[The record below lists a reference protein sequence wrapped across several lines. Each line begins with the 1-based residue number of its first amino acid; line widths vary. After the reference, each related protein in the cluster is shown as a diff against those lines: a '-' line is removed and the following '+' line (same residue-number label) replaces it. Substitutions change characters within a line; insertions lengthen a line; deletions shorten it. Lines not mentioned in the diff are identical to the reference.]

1 MNNDDIL
8 YINKKDFI
16 LFNKNFF
23 FDSNIVDLYKV
34 NKILNLTYITIN
46 KLDNIL
52 NEWIKYDLLNRSNL
66 LIKDINIFIPHTI
79 DLLKKT
85 NKTIDVYHNIGLK
98 IYDNIELI
106 IIILPISIFIIFC
119 FQIIICIYFIY
130 NNKEF
135 KD

>member
-1 MNNDDIL
+1 MNYDNIL
-8 YINKKDFI
+8 Y
-16 LFNKNFF
+16 KN
-23 FDSNIVDLYKV
+23 DV
-34 NKILNLTYITIN
+34 NTIINLTYNTIN
-46 KLDNIL
+46 KIYIVLNKIDNTLDIL
-52 NEWIKYDLLNRSNL
+52 FSEWLEYG
-66 LIKDINIFIPHTI
+66 
-79 DLLKKT
+79 LLKKT
-85 NKTIDVYHNIGLK
+85 NKTIHVYYNIGVK

>member
-1 MNNDDIL
+1 MYNDDII
-8 YINKKDFI
+8 YINNVNNIHNLTYNIINKIDIVLNKMDIVLNKIDNILGI
-16 LFNKNFF
+16 LFN
-23 FDSNIVDLYKV
+23 
-34 NKILNLTYITIN
+34 
-46 KLDNIL
+46 
-52 NEWIKYDLLNRSNL
+52 EWLEY
-66 LIKDINIFIPHTI
+66 

-85 NKTIDVYHNIGLK
+85 NKTLDLYYNIGFK

-130 NNKEF
+130 NNKDF

>member
-1 MNNDDIL
+1 MNNDNIL
-8 YINKKDFI
+8 YKNDIKDV
-16 LFNKNFF
+16 N
-23 FDSNIVDLYKV
+23 NI
-34 NKILNLTYITIN
+34 INLTYNTIN
-46 KLDNIL
+46 KIDVVLDKIDNIL
-52 NEWIKYDLLNRSNL
+52 DILFSEWLEY
-66 LIKDINIFIPHTI
+66 

-85 NKTIDVYHNIGLK
+85 NKTLDLYYNIGVK

-135 KD
+135 ND

>member
-1 MNNDDIL
+1 MNYDNIL
-8 YINKKDFI
+8 YKNDIN
-16 LFNKNFF
+16 N
-23 FDSNIVDLYKV
+23 NI
-34 NKILNLTYITIN
+34 INLTYNTIN
-46 KLDNIL
+46 KIDVVLNKIDNIL
-52 NEWIKYDLLNRSNL
+52 DILFSEWLEY
-66 LIKDINIFIPHTI
+66 

-85 NKTIDVYHNIGLK
+85 NKTLDLYYNIGIK

>member
-1 MNNDDIL
+1 MNNDNIL
-8 YINKKDFI
+8 YKNDIKDV
-16 LFNKNFF
+16 N
-23 FDSNIVDLYKV
+23 NI
-34 NKILNLTYITIN
+34 INLTYNTIN
-46 KLDNIL
+46 KIDVVLDKIDNIL
-52 NEWIKYDLLNRSNL
+52 DILFSEWLEY
-66 LIKDINIFIPHTI
+66 

-85 NKTIDVYHNIGLK
+85 NKTLDLYYNIGVK

-119 FQIIICIYFIY
+119 FQIVICIYFIY

>member
-1 MNNDDIL
+1 MNYDNIL
-8 YINKKDFI
+8 YKNDIKDV
-16 LFNKNFF
+16 N
-23 FDSNIVDLYKV
+23 NI
-34 NKILNLTYITIN
+34 INLTYNTIN
-46 KLDNIL
+46 KIDVVLDKIDNIL
-52 NEWIKYDLLNRSNL
+52 DILFSEWLEY
-66 LIKDINIFIPHTI
+66 

-85 NKTIDVYHNIGLK
+85 NKTLDLYYNIGVK

-119 FQIIICIYFIY
+119 FQIVICIYFIY

>member
-1 MNNDDIL
+1 MNNDNIL
-8 YINKKDFI
+8 YKNDIKDV
-16 LFNKNFF
+16 N
-23 FDSNIVDLYKV
+23 NI
-34 NKILNLTYITIN
+34 INLTYNTIN
-46 KLDNIL
+46 KIDVVLDKIDNIL
-52 NEWIKYDLLNRSNL
+52 DILFSEWLEY
-66 LIKDINIFIPHTI
+66 

-85 NKTIDVYHNIGLK
+85 NKTLDLYYNIGVK

>member
-1 MNNDDIL
+1 MNNDNIL
-8 YINKKDFI
+8 YKNDIKDV
-16 LFNKNFF
+16 N
-23 FDSNIVDLYKV
+23 NI
-34 NKILNLTYITIN
+34 INLTYNTIN
-46 KLDNIL
+46 KIDVVLDRIDNIL
-52 NEWIKYDLLNRSNL
+52 NILFSEWLEY
-66 LIKDINIFIPHTI
+66 

-85 NKTIDVYHNIGLK
+85 NKTLDLYYNIGVK